1 MYRLVG
7 LILLISVAHGQIQL
21 SGSCSTDIDN
31 ILDLETFYNFKK
43 LFGQWYE
50 IERINNSFEKG
61 DCSTLTMKFVF
72 TFRTGLFTQLSHRE
86 VVNGQLSMR
95 NGALVPIPP
104 QYSAVYEDGVS
115 YDFVVLKTNYND
127 YAILYSC
134 QNTANGKSVMAWK
147 LSRTPTPSYTSLTNF
162 DTVVK
167 NNTDLVNATWFT
179 PSHSK
184 EACTIRNNAINLQNT
199 ANGKSGEFSF
209 T

>member
-1 MYRLVG
+1 
-7 LILLISVAHGQIQL
+7 
-21 SGSCSTDIDN
+21 
-31 ILDLETFYNFKK
+31 
-43 LFGQWYE
+43 
-50 IERINNSFEKG
+50 
-61 DCSTLTMKFVF
+61 MKFVF

-86 VVNGQLSMR
+86 VVNGQFSMR
-95 NGALVPIPP
+95 NGTLLPIPP
-104 QYSAVYEDGVS
+104 QYSAIYEDGVS

-199 ANGKSGEFSF
+199 ANGKSGCEERCGPVPLAALGVISIVIRGFGS
-209 T
+209 TSHSVGKMHGYADPV